1 MARGDSGSGAR
12 GDWRRRE
19 SLPSA
24 LVQVAVVA
32 VLLAGGVTYL
42 VHRGQ
47 VRQQTDARMKEARAL
62 AQRDNPADLDKALVE
77 LEALFVLDAKAG
89 DAHALAADVYTRL
102 WLEHGRAEAE
112 AKAREHLM
120 RAEAL
125 ESRSGERYGA
135 RVQHLLATG
144 NTAEADRYLEGLK
157 AQGAKSPKLSL
168 AEARALQ
175 ARGLLVEARQAFARA
190 SEAAWK
196 EPRYAVAQGEA
207 LLDEGMYPQA
217 LEALRK
223 ATSANP
229 EHLRARLTL
238 GLAQLYAGGK
248 RDEVPPL
255 LEDVRTREAE
265 LSPMLKARAQVVRA
279 ALALAEGNAQK
290 ARKAA
295 EEALAL
301 NREEHHAHYVLAR
314 ALAAQKDSGARAA
327 FQEAVALRRTAPLL
341 YLEGART
348 LRQAGDMEGAL
359 GLLDAYETVF
369 RDVKVAHGEQA
380 AVPALDRDDR
390 YWLARGG
397 VLEAAGK
404 ADEALAAYD
413 RAVSVQG
420 LGLARARYAK
430 GALLLARK
438 DYTAAQPLLAAVA
451 PEDGTGTLPEAYEAM
466 GDLLFARGEYAPGCQ
481 HYYFGLIRA
490 RLQGLPREELKQRI
504 QAVERRLATAEQS
517 TMAKSWKAEAD
528 ALLQ

>member
-1 MARGDSGSGAR
+1 MARGDNGAR

-24 LVQVAVVA
+24 LVQVLVVA

-42 VHRGQ
+42 VHRGK

-62 AQRDNPADLDKALVE
+62 AQRDNPADLDKALGE
-77 LEALFVLDAKAG
+77 LEALFALDAKAG

-102 WLEHGRAEAE
+102 WLEHGRGEAE
-112 AKAREHLM
+112 SKAREHLV

-125 ESRSGERYGA
+125 ESRSGERYGV
-135 RVQHLLATG
+135 RVRHLLATG
-144 NTAEADRYLEGLK
+144 KADEARRALETLK
-157 AQGAKSPKLSL
+157 TQGASSPKLWL
-168 AEARALQ
+168 AEAQALQ
-175 ARGLLVEARQAFARA
+175 AQGLLVEARQAFARA
-190 SEAAWK
+190 SDGAWK
-196 EPRYAVAQGEA
+196 EARYAVAQGEA
-207 LLDEGMYPQA
+207 LLDEGLYPPA

-229 EHLRARLTL
+229 DHLRARLSL
-238 GLAQLYAGGK
+238 ALAQLYAGGK
-248 RDEVPPL
+248 RDEVTRV
-255 LEDVRTREAE
+255 LEDVQAREAE
-265 LSPMLKARAQVVRA
+265 LSPVLQARAHVVRA
-279 ALALAEGNAQK
+279 ALALADGNAQK

-295 EEALAL
+295 EESLAL
-301 NREEHHAHYVLAR
+301 HREEHHAHYVLAR
-314 ALAAQKDSGARAA
+314 ALAAQKDAGAREA
-327 FQEAVALRRTAPLL
+327 FQAAVALRPTAPLL
-341 YLEGART
+341 YMEGARA
-348 LRQAGDMEGAL
+348 LRQAGDMGGAL
-359 GLLDAYETVF
+359 ALLDAYETVF
-369 RDVKVAHGEQA
+369 RDVKVAQGEQG

-404 ADEALAAYD
+404 PDEALAAYD

-438 DYTAAQPLLAAVA
+438 DYAAAQPLLAAVA

-466 GDLLFARGEYAPGCQ
+466 GDLLFAQGEYATGCQ

-490 RLQGLPREELKQRI
+490 RLQGLSREELKQRI
-504 QAVERRLATAEQS
+504 QAVEKRLATAEQP
-517 TMAKSWKAEAD
+517 TMAKSWKSEAD

>member
-1 MARGDSGSGAR
+1 MAKGG
-12 GDWRRRE
+12 RE

-42 VHRGQ
+42 VHQGK

-62 AQRDNPADLDKALVE
+62 AQRDNPADLDKALGE
-77 LEALFVLDAKAG
+77 LEALFALDAKAG

-112 AKAREHLM
+112 SKAREHLV

-125 ESRSGERYGA
+125 ESRSGERYGV
-135 RVQHLLATG
+135 RVRHQLAAG
-144 NTAEADRYLEGLK
+144 KADEAQRTLEALK
-157 AQGAKSPKLSL
+157 AQGATSPKLWL
-168 AEARALQ
+168 AEAQTLQ

-190 SEAAWK
+190 SDGAWK

-223 ATSANP
+223 ATSASP
-229 EHLRARLTL
+229 DHLRARLSL
-238 GLAQLYAGGK
+238 ALAQLYAGGK
-248 RDEVPPL
+248 RDEVTRV
-255 LEDVRTREAE
+255 LEDVQTREAE
-265 LSPMLKARAQVVRA
+265 LSPVLQARAHVVRA
-279 ALALAEGNAQK
+279 ALAMADGHEQK

-301 NREEHHAHYVLAR
+301 HKEEHHAHYVLAR
-314 ALAAQKDSGARAA
+314 TLAAQKDPGARAA
-327 FQEAVALRRTAPLL
+327 FQAAVALRPTASLL
-341 YLEGART
+341 YLEGARA
-348 LRQAGDMEGAL
+348 LRQAGDMGGAL
-359 GLLDAYETVF
+359 TLLDAYETVF
-369 RDVKVAHGEQA
+369 RDVKVAHGEQG

-451 PEDGTGTLPEAYEAM
+451 PEDGTGMLPEAYEAM
-466 GDLLFARGEYAPGCQ
+466 GDLLFARGEYATGCQ

-490 RLQGLPREELKQRI
+490 RLQGLSREELKQRI
-504 QAVERRLATAEQS
+504 QAVEKRLATAEQP
-517 TMAKSWKAEAD
+517 TMAKSWKSEAD